1 MIKLDEIDELG
12 INEINKLYSEHVSI
26 GIPKILRMLGFEKE
40 TPEFAEG
47 MYIYTKNIVRYI
59 EIKLL
64 STGLRP
70 RRKNSE
76 NIELSN

>member
-47 MYIYTKNIVRYI
+47 MYIYTKNGKKIHDF
-59 EIKLL
+59 
-64 STGLRP
+64 TGGISVLNLGHNHP
-70 RRKNSE
+70 R
-76 NIELSN
+76 IL